1 MRVVETVP
9 GTSSTAAAAAAAAQ
23 QQQQQQVR
31 TVCVFSSLPSPTM
44 SRLESKRVCLHN
56 LLGDVRSRQMVA
68 LPDVNR

>member
-44 SRLESKRVCLHN
+44 SRLESKRVFLHN
-56 LLGDVRSRQMVA
+56 WLGDVRTA
-68 LPDVNR
+68 AGKWLPYLM